1 MTDRPPVRPV
11 RVLPEFF
18 ILLDEQLPHERGP
31 RGEPTAAQ
39 FAASDL
45 LDIVDTFAAR
55 WDDLPMPI
63 AGRPD
68 YRVLILTGRLVHAA
82 AVRAQLSPLDGAVEL
97 IDIAIDLYGPAGPPE
112 SFNDPDP
119 DDD

>member
-1 MTDRPPVRPV
+1 MTDRPAVRPV

-31 RGEPTAAQ
+31 RGEPTAAE

-63 AGRPD
+63 PGRPD
-68 YRVLILTGRLVHAA
+68 YRVLILTGHLVHAA
-82 AVRAQLSPLDGAVEL
+82 AVRGQLSPLDGAVEL
-97 IDIAIDLYGPAGPPE
+97 IDIAIDLSGPAGPPE
-112 SFNDPDP
+112 SIDDPDP
-119 DDD
+119 GDV